1 MTLSPTSSTR
11 SVEVGGSCKRVVGSW
26 YDPYTEQTYSDPQ
39 EIDIDHVVPLAEAW
53 RSGAS
58 SWDDGRRE
66 RYANDPDVLLS
77 VEDNANQSKGDK
89 GPEAWKPPNEGGW
102 CDYAER
108 WISIKVAYDLSVD
121 EKEKGALE
129 QMLGRCEGA

>member
-1 MTLSPTSSTR
+1 MAFTLTLSPTSSTR

-58 SWDDGRRE
+58 SWDDERRE
-66 RYANDPDVLLS
+66 RYANDPLVLLS
-77 VEDNANQSKGDK
+77 VEDNANQAKGDK
-89 GPEAWKPPNEGGW
+89 GPEAWKPPNVAEW
-102 CDYAER
+102 CD
-108 WISIKVAYDLSVD
+108 
-121 EKEKGALE
+121 
-129 QMLGRCEGA
+129 